1 MSVLD
6 DDEIV
11 SALSNGA
18 SSSNAPCSHMTP
30 IPSQKRM
37 KEVVKKVKKVVHKPA
52 SARVKVRKSVH
63 KRPAASKLEKVQK
76 RVNRPKVPHGL
87 ITKTPARVQ
96 RAFRFMKVFVDTAT
110 SLQSSPTPWTETLL
124 CQYDINMLG

>member
-11 SALSNGA
+11 SALSTGA
-18 SSSNAPCSHMTP
+18 SSSNAPSSHRTP
-30 IPSQKRM
+30 IPSQKPV
-37 KEVVKKVKKVVHKPA
+37 KVKKVKKVMHKPA
-52 SARVKVRKSVH
+52 SAGVKVRKSVL

-76 RVNRPKVPHGL
+76 RVARPKVPHGL

-96 RAFRFMKVFVDTAT
+96 RVFRFMKVFVDTAT
-110 SLQSSPTPWTETLL
+110 SLQSRPTPWTETLL